1 MDCKVVSLNEKD
13 QFIPKIKSSDPVIT
27 GLFQY
32 DAAQQT
38 SFEKR
43 MSKENNGR
51 EAALANVIREYMS
64 DLKLSSEQELNI
76 QHLANGSKV
85 VIGGQQ
91 AGLFGG
97 PLYTFHKIFSIITLS
112 KELTDSHKQQVVP
125 VFWIAGEDHDFDEV
139 NHTFVYNENHGS
151 LHKVK
156 YHTMEMP
163 ETTVSRYYPD
173 KAELKQTLKTM
184 FIHMKETVHTQGLLE
199 ICDRI
204 IDQYD
209 SWTDMFKA
217 LLHETFK
224 VYGVLFIDAQFEPL
238 RKMEAPMF
246 KKILKK
252 HQLLDDA
259 FRATQQRT
267 QNQGLNAMIQTDT
280 NVHLFLHNVH
290 LFLHDE
296 NMRQLVSYDGKHFKL
311 NKTDKTYIKEE
322 IINIAEN
329 QPELFSNNVVT
340 RPLMEEWL
348 FNTVAFVGGP
358 SEIKYW
364 AELKDVFEL
373 FDVEMP
379 IVMPRL
385 RITYL
390 NDRIEKL
397 LSKYN
402 IPLEKVLV
410 DGVEGERSKFIREQ
424 ASHQF
429 IEKVEGMIEQQR
441 RLNQDLLDEV
451 AGNQNNINLVNKNNE
466 IHIQQY
472 DYLLKR
478 YLLNIERENDISM
491 KQFREIQETLHP
503 MGGLQE
509 RIWNPLQILN
519 DFGTDVFKPSTYP
532 PLSYTFDHIII
543 KP

>member
-112 KELTDSHKQQVVP
+112 KELTDTHKQQVVP

-224 VYGVLFIDAQFEPL
+224 ANGVLFIDAQFEPL

-267 QNQGLNAMIQTDT
+267 QNQSLNAMIQTDT
-280 NVHLFLHNVH
+280 NVH

-472 DYLLKR
+472 NYLLKR

>member
-32 DAAQQT
+32 DAAQQI

-112 KELTDSHKQQVVP
+112 KELTDTHKQQVVP

-224 VYGVLFIDAQFEPL
+224 AYGVLFIDAQFEPL

-267 QNQGLNAMIQTDT
+267 QNQGLKAMIQTDT
-280 NVHLFLHNVH
+280 NVHLFLH
-290 LFLHDE
+290 DE
-296 NMRQLVSYDGKHFKL
+296 NLRQLVSYDGKHFKL
-311 NKTDKTYIKEE
+311 NKTDKTFIKEE
-322 IINIAEN
+322 IINISEN
-329 QPELFSNNVVT
+329 QPELFSNNVLT

-348 FNTVAFVGGP
+348 FNTVAFIGGP

-424 ASHQF
+424 ASDQF

-441 RLNQDLLDEV
+441 RLYQDLLDEV

>member
-1 MDCKVVSLNEKD
+1 M
-13 QFIPKIKSSDPVIT
+13 
-27 GLFQY
+27 
-32 DAAQQT
+32 
-38 SFEKR
+38 
-43 MSKENNGR
+43 
-51 EAALANVIREYMS
+51 
-64 DLKLSSEQELNI
+64 
-76 QHLANGSKV
+76 
-85 VIGGQQ
+85 
-91 AGLFGG
+91 
-97 PLYTFHKIFSIITLS
+97 
-112 KELTDSHKQQVVP
+112 
-125 VFWIAGEDHDFDEV
+125 
-139 NHTFVYNENHGS
+139 
-151 LHKVK
+151 
-156 YHTMEMP
+156 
-163 ETTVSRYYPD
+163 
-173 KAELKQTLKTM
+173 
-184 FIHMKETVHTQGLLE
+184 
-199 ICDRI
+199 
-204 IDQYD
+204 
-209 SWTDMFKA
+209 
-217 LLHETFK
+217 
-224 VYGVLFIDAQFEPL
+224 
-238 RKMEAPMF
+238 
-246 KKILKK
+246 
-252 HQLLDDA
+252 LDDA

-267 QNQGLNAMIQTDT
+267 QNQGLKAMIQTDT
-280 NVHLFLHNVH
+280 NVHLFLH
-290 LFLHDE
+290 DE
-296 NMRQLVSYDGKHFKL
+296 NLRQLVSYDGKHFKL
-311 NKTDKTYIKEE
+311 NKTDKTFIKEE

-329 QPELFSNNVVT
+329 QPELFSNNVLT

-348 FNTVAFVGGP
+348 FNTVAFIGGP

-424 ASHQF
+424 ASDQF

-441 RLNQDLLDEV
+441 RLYQDLLDEV

-519 DFGTDVFKPSTYP
+519 DFGTDDCSSLHLST
-532 PLSYTFDHIII
+532 TFLHF
-543 KP
+543 